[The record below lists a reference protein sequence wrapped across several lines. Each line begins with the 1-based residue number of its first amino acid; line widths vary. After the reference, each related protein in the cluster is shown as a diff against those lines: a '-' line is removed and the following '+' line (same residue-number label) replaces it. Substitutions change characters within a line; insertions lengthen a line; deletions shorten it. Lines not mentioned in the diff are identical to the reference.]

1 MLQECSDMHAHK
13 PQLTVTGAAM
23 DSHVPQRHGKKI
35 ALAIAIV
42 CLVVAAAYALL
53 RALPHGLQ
61 VAASEVRIAK
71 VERGMFLDNITV
83 RANAVALNSVILD
96 SMETGRV
103 EEVFAR
109 DGAVLKQG
117 EMLFR
122 LSNTQKHLELLQ
134 RQSEYTQQITNLAML
149 RVSYEASRSDNQ
161 RRFADLEFNV
171 TQAKKTHERNSR
183 LRQQGFLSEMAIE
196 DSADKLALQQ
206 QLLNDLKLGSVTD
219 LSIKKDAVVQV
230 EGAIARL
237 QTGLKLVGA
246 TVDALAVR
254 APVAGRLTDFHLQV
268 GEIVRADQHLGRID
282 DPERYKLTA
291 QVDEFYLSRIAVGHP
306 AQAQLKD
313 QLIAARVSRIFPQI
327 KEGRFSIEL
336 EFDQNQATGLSPGRS
351 LDTKITLG
359 EPAPALLLPNG
370 AFVNDSGGAWVFV
383 VGRDKES
390 VIRRN
395 VQVGR
400 RSNTQIEILSG
411 LELGEDVII
420 SGYAQY
426 GKTERLQLTR

>member
-1 MLQECSDMHAHK
+1 MNPSKLPSSTK
-13 PQLTVTGAAM
+13 IPSSITGVAM
-23 DSHVPQRHGKKI
+23 DTHVPQRHGKKI
-35 ALAIAIV
+35 VYAIIALILVIV
-42 CLVVAAAYALL
+42 AGVALL

-61 VAASEVRIAK
+61 VSASEVRLAK
-71 VERGMFLDNITV
+71 VERNMFLDNITV
-83 RANAVALNSVILD
+83 RANAASLHTVILD
-96 SMETGRV
+96 SLETGRV
-103 EEVFAR
+103 EEVYAR
-109 DGAVLKQG
+109 DGAIVKQG
-117 EMLFR
+117 DLLFR

-171 TQAKKTHERNSR
+171 AQAKKTHERNSR
-183 LRQQGFLSEMAIE
+183 LRQQGFLSETAIE

-206 QLLNDLKLGSVTD
+206 QLLNDLKISSVTD
-219 LSIKKDAVVQV
+219 LSIKKDAVTQV
-230 EGAIARL
+230 EGAIGRL
-237 QTGLKLVGA
+237 QTGLKLVSA

-282 DPERYKLTA
+282 DPQKYKLTA
-291 QVDEFYLSRIAVGHP
+291 QVDEFYLSRIAIGHQ
-306 AQAQLKD
+306 ALAQLKD
-313 QLIAARVSRIFPQI
+313 IAISAKVSRIYPQI
-327 KEGRFSIEL
+327 QDGRFSIEL
-336 EFDQNQATGLSPGRS
+336 EFDQDQPSGLSPGRS

-383 VGRDKES
+383 VARDNES
-390 VIRRN
+390 VTRRT

-411 LELGEDVII
+411 LELGETVIV

-426 GKTERLQLTR
+426 GKSERLQLTK